1 MTLSSLR
8 LRNLVLAILL
18 AVAAMAATL
27 IYVSRSRAQSRTP
40 QAAASVLV
48 ATRDI
53 PVGTTAAQIAGGGW
67 VRAESVPASAAV
79 PERVAGLGI
88 LAGLVATQATYAGE
102 QLTTRRFGRANQQG
116 LRADLTGTFRVVEVS
131 GDAHQLLAGT
141 LRDGDRVDVLAS
153 LTSPEG
159 GPVHYARV
167 MLRNLLVVD
176 APSTPGGGGS
186 LGGAQQSIAA
196 QLELTDEQA
205 QRLFSGRAE
214 RRLDVPAPARRAR
227 RRHVCGALVRDDDP
241 GDRPWPL
248 AAIASVSPR
257 SDPRPSWS
265 SWRTRSAP
273 AVTSRLWTD
282 APRRR
287 SGPGWTPSSWSSP
300 ANPTRRR
307 WRPSA
312 RCAPRP
318 SSCWPSRTRPASSPG
333 RSRPGSRTSSSG
345 PTTSPPSS
353 SRSRRRS
360 GERRSRRV
368 RDPGGS
374 SRSSRRRAGTGKSV
388 VATSLASAL
397 ARRGAARTFL
407 VDLDVQFGDVAIMLG
422 LEPENTLYDV
432 VSAPGE
438 LDVEK
443 LTAFTLRHESGA
455 LERPAAPQRPEEADL
470 VSEDKVRPPLDV
482 AMEVYDV
489 VVVDTA
495 AVLPRPEC

>member
-186 LGGAQQSIAA
+186 SAGAAEHRRAA
-196 QLELTDEQA
+196 RAHRRAGPAALL
-205 QRLFSGRAE
+205 GRAE

-241 GDRPWPL
+241 GDR
-248 AAIASVSPR
+248 R
-257 SDPRPSWS
+257 
-265 SWRTRSAP
+265 
-273 AVTSRLWTD
+273 
-282 APRRR
+282 
-287 SGPGWTPSSWSSP
+287 
-300 ANPTRRR
+300 
-307 WRPSA
+307 
-312 RCAPRP
+312 
-318 SSCWPSRTRPASSPG
+318 G
-333 RSRPGSRTSSSG
+333 R
-345 PTTSPPSS
+345 
-353 SRSRRRS
+353 
-360 GERRSRRV
+360 
-368 RDPGGS
+368 
-374 SRSSRRRAGTGKSV
+374 
-388 VATSLASAL
+388 
-397 ARRGAARTFL
+397 
-407 VDLDVQFGDVAIMLG
+407 
-422 LEPENTLYDV
+422 
-432 VSAPGE
+432 
-438 LDVEK
+438 
-443 LTAFTLRHESGA
+443 
-455 LERPAAPQRPEEADL
+455 
-470 VSEDKVRPPLDV
+470 
-482 AMEVYDV
+482 
-489 VVVDTA
+489 
-495 AVLPRPEC
+495 